1 MKAKDSSEKLKLNIN
16 GVPIEVDPG
25 KTILEAARSKN
36 IYIPTLCYHPKLSR
50 FGACRLCLVH
60 VEGFRKLVAACTT
73 PVTDGMEVST
83 NTPEILRMR
92 KTVVELLLLH
102 HPLDC
107 LVCDKGG
114 DCDLQKL
121 AFELKVTEDRF
132 GHSARSFPLD
142 DTNQLILRDMSKC
155 VLCGKCIRVC
165 EEIRNVGA
173 IGFANRGFATE
184 LGYPYRKLANC
195 EYCGQCLGICPVGAL
210 SSVFTAMKARPWEL
224 TSTRSV
230 CSYCGCGCNFFLDQ
244 KLNKIVRVSTD
255 EVMGV
260 NEGLLCVKGRFGFD
274 YLSSKERLKV
284 PLIRKKN
291 RFVESSWE
299 EALDLVAET
308 FKKIKQE
315 KGANAI
321 GGIASG
327 RCTNEENY
335 LFQKLM
341 RAVIGTN
348 NIDNFTRYEHA
359 PTLEVF
365 SKSMGFFSGTSSIPQ
380 LQNSD
385 LILVIGNNPCHSH
398 PVFALKIKQ
407 AVKNNGAKLIV
418 IDPQA
423 TELSRFAD
431 VCLHLKP
438 NTDIALLNGVM
449 GELIRKGQIDEEFIT
464 KRTKGVEKI
473 KKAVKD
479 YSVAQAAAD
488 AQVDAED
495 VKEIARLLGEA
506 KAVSFVFGLG
516 LTQHENAEDNVQSL
530 VNLALLTGN
539 IGKPGA
545 GLFPLRVD
553 NNSQG
558 CCDMGNLPDYLPGYQ
573 PITNE
578 EVRTTFAEEWQA
590 AIPEEKGLNATQM
603 LEAAR
608 NKKLS
613 ALFVMGENPALSFP
627 GTQAVEEALDALDFL
642 VVSDLFLT
650 DTAQYAH
657 VVFPAAGFSEKEGT
671 FTSLDRRVQKVRIS
685 TIASDNQKTDGEIL
699 CQIASRMGYKMH
711 YHRAEGIFGEIRR
724 LVPFYKGIRYE
735 CLESD
740 LGIQWP
746 CLYDGDPGCEIL
758 GVDKFPHGLAKF
770 SPVDY
775 HAPKLP
781 GGRDYPFTLIQGG
794 FLFHHQTGE
803 MSHKTYG
810 LHALSPLPIIKINPK
825 DATKLGVEDGDRVS
839 VSSKNG
845 QISLV
850 VKISD
855 QFRPGVVFAMKH
867 FADALPNSLFSGKAG
882 NNIGMPE
889 MKNIRVAIEK
899 EDGAQTGGS
908 EG

>member
-1 MKAKDSSEKLKLNIN
+1 MDAKDSSEKLKININ
-16 GVPIEVDPG
+16 GIPVEVDLG
-25 KTILEAARSKN
+25 KTILEAAQSKN
-36 IYIPTLCYHPKLSR
+36 IYIPTLCYHPKLTR

-73 PVTDGMEVST
+73 PVTDGMVVST
-83 NTPEILRMR
+83 DTPEIHGMR

-114 DCDLQKL
+114 DCELQKL
-121 AFELKVTEDRF
+121 AFDLRVTEDRF
-132 GHSARSFPLD
+132 GYKVREFPLD
-142 DTNQLILRDMSKC
+142 DTNQVIRRDMSKC

-165 EEIRNVGA
+165 EEIRNIGA

-184 LGYPYRKLANC
+184 LGYPYQKLTNC
-195 EYCGQCLGICPVGAL
+195 EYCGQCLAVCPVGAL

-224 TSTRSV
+224 TSVRSV

-244 KLNKIVRVSTD
+244 KRNKVVRVSTD

-260 NEGLLCVKGRFGFD
+260 NKGLLCVKGRFGFD
-274 YLSSKERLKV
+274 YVSSDKRLQT
-284 PLIRKKN
+284 PLIRKGNK
-291 RFVESSWE
+291 FVESSWD
-299 EALDLVAET
+299 EALSLVAGT
-308 FKKIKQE
+308 FEKIKQE

-348 NIDNFTRYEHA
+348 NVDNFTRYEHA

-385 LILVIGNNPCHSH
+385 LILIVGNNPSHSH

-418 IDPQA
+418 IDPQI

-431 VCLHLKP
+431 VYLRLKP
-438 NTDIALLNGVM
+438 NTDIALLNGLM
-449 GELIRKGQIDEEFIT
+449 GELIREGKIDEEFIA
-464 KRTKGVEKI
+464 KRTEGVEEI
-473 KKAVKD
+473 KAAVKD
-479 YSVAQAAAD
+479 YSAAQAAAD
-488 AQVDAED
+488 AQVEVED
-495 VKEIARLLGEA
+495 VKEAARLLGEA

-516 LTQHENAEDNVQSL
+516 LTQHESGEENVQSL

-539 IGKPGA
+539 IGKSGA
-545 GLFPLRVD
+545 GLFPLRVN

-573 PITNE
+573 PISSK
-578 EVRTTFAEEWQA
+578 EVRAAFAEEWQT

-603 LEAAR
+603 LVAAR

-627 GTQAVEEALDALDFL
+627 GTQAVEEALDSLDFL

-650 DTAQYAH
+650 ETAKYAH
-657 VVFPAAGFSEKEGT
+657 VVFPVMAFSEKEGT
-671 FTSLDRRVQKVRIS
+671 FTSLDRRVQKIRIS
-685 TIASDNQKTDGEIL
+685 TIAFDNQKTDWEIL
-699 CQIASRMGYKMH
+699 CQIASRMGYEMH

-724 LVPFYKGIRYE
+724 VIPFYKGIRYE
-735 CLESD
+735 RMEED
-740 LGIQWP
+740 LSVQWP

-758 GVDKFPHGLAKF
+758 GVDGFPHGTARF
-770 SPVDY
+770 FPITY

-781 GGRDYPFTLIQGG
+781 EDQDYPFTLIQGG

-803 MSHKTYG
+803 MSHKTFE
-810 LHALSPLPIIKINPK
+810 LNSLSPSPTIKINPD
-825 DATKLGVEDGDRVS
+825 DATKLGIKDGDRVS
-839 VSSKNG
+839 VLSKEG

-850 VKISD
+850 VKISE

-867 FADALPNSLFSGKAG
+867 FSDALPNSLFSGKTG
-882 NNIGMPE
+882 NNKGMPE
-889 MKNIRVAIEK
+889 IKHIQVAIEK
-899 EDGAQTGGS
+899 EDVAQTEGS